1 MIKFDEFD
9 SIDIIQLPINIFDQ
23 RLLNCK
29 ILEKASHSNIELHA
43 RSIFLQGSLLCDI
56 DMIPRKLIN
65 IINMRKEVDN
75 YASKLGIST
84 LDLLSVY
91 IKNLNFISHTV
102 VGIKSLEQLEL
113 LNAANIN
120 SELIKKY

>member
-1 MIKFDEFD
+1 
-9 SIDIIQLPINIFDQ
+9 
-23 RLLNCK
+23 
-29 ILEKASHSNIELHA
+29 
-43 RSIFLQGSLLCDI
+43 
-56 DMIPRKLIN
+56 MIPRKLIN

-84 LDLLSVY
+84 LDLSLAY

-120 SELIKKY
+120 SELIKNIDYSCFKLNSYSELDPRNW